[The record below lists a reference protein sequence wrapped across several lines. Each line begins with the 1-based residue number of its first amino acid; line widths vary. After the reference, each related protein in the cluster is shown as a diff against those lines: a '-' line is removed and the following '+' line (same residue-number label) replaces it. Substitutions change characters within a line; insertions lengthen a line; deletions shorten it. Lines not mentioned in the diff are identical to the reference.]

1 MKISENFLN
10 HGLQSAIRRANVSAI
25 GPKKPMSIAA
35 VVPSTRRTIPRIF
48 TTRTHCIH
56 FADLREPTC
65 VNMPGTTID
74 VFLTPDQA
82 RFFCAPKKGT
92 GKHNRKSLF
101 NRRHHDLPTHEPDT
115 DPGHRRAAERGH
127 EIHPET
133 AAYASP
139 DRRGSR
145 VAFPRTARSQEIAAR
160 HEIYRGV
167 SHQRH
172 RIHSVHLPD
181 AVTGIRQVRIIG
193 LVNNLSTIK
202 N

>member
-1 MKISENFLN
+1 MKKSENFLN
-10 HGLQSAIRRANVSAI
+10 HGLQSANCHANVRASGVATLTSSGSRYPSSAAI
-25 GPKKPMSIAA
+25 TSIFCKTESLYLDFGLEGSRKAG
-35 VVPSTRRTIPRIF
+35 VSTCT
-48 TTRTHCIH
+48 
-56 FADLREPTC
+56 FA
-65 VNMPGTTID
+65 
-74 VFLTPDQA
+74 TPQA
-82 RFFCAPKKGT
+82 LFCARSKA
-92 GKHNRKSLF
+92 RKRITQILTSRGAS
-101 NRRHHDLPTHEPDT
+101 NDLPTHEPDT

-145 VAFPRTARSQEIAAR
+145 VAFPRTARSQEVAAR

-193 LVNNLSTIK
+193 LVNK
-202 N
+202 

>member
-10 HGLQSAIRRANVSAI
+10 HRLQSADCRVNVRAMGLEPLTTTSGSRSVNSAHDSRNFYKTESLCI
-25 GPKKPMSIAA
+25 DFGLEGSRKAGVTCCTCSNPQALFCAHGTARK
-35 VVPSTRRTIPRIF
+35 RITQIL
-48 TTRTHCIH
+48 TTRG
-56 FADLREPTC
+56 A
-65 VNMPGTTID
+65 N
-74 VFLTPDQA
+74 
-82 RFFCAPKKGT
+82 
-92 GKHNRKSLF
+92 N
-101 NRRHHDLPTHEPDT
+101 DLPTHEPDP
-115 DPGHRRAAERGH
+115 DPAVRRAAERGH
-127 EIHPET
+127 TIHPET
-133 AAYASP
+133 TAYAPS

-145 VAFPRTARSQEIAAR
+145 VAFPRTARSQEVAAR